1 MRRAITVSLLAAV
14 AASAPAVYAQST
26 VTIAAAPSPAAG
38 DCVSPGQSASQLSG
52 PADWCVARSGFESV
66 HTAPKRAAFGEKH
79 GTFAAFMHG
88 LGLEAN
94 EVVYTQTSRSP
105 ALGQAGD
112 AKATAD
118 EPSILPEPATWI
130 MLLLGFG
137 AFGALLRRKFRQ
149 SEQRFN
155 DRIRRIE
162 AGEPR

>member
-26 VTIAAAPSPAAG
+26 VTIAAAPSQAAG
-38 DCVSPGQSASQLSG
+38 DCASAGQLSG
-52 PADWCVARSGFESV
+52 PSDWCVARSGFESA

-112 AKATAD
+112 AKATAE